1 MKHFFGLVNM
11 FIALFLS
18 SEFNVVVVIVV
29 FVVVVVVVIVVVVV
43 VVVWRPSGQNPKK
56 IKVKISSEAIG
67 KVFSYM

>member
-18 SEFNVVVVIVV
+18 SEFNVVVVIV
-29 FVVVVVVVIVVVVV
+29 VVVVVVVIVVVVV